1 MMQKHRLLKVMM
13 ALCFMI
19 PTLALGVDINVQEAH
34 PHLDKVQIDIHD
46 SASLQRGAQL
56 FMNYCAGCH
65 SLKYVRFEGMAKD
78 TGIVDEKN
86 QVLEK
91 LVKDNLIFRDEKI
104 TDPILTAMPAADAA
118 RWFGITPPD
127 LSLVARSRG
136 ADWLY
141 TYLRSFYPDPK
152 QPWGVNN
159 YVFPSVAM
167 PHVLYELQNKLTKEQ
182 FDARV
187 RDLVNFLVLMGEP
200 KQRERERLG
209 VWVLLFLGVFLVFAW
224 ILKREYWKDIHS

>member
-1 MMQKHRLLKVMM
+1 MMQKHWLLEVMM
-13 ALCFMI
+13 ALCFAI

-34 PHLDKVQIDIHD
+34 PHLDKVHIDIHD

-65 SLKYVRFEGMAKD
+65 SLKYVRYEGMAKD
-78 TGIVDEKN
+78 IGIVDEKN

-104 TDPILTAMPAADAA
+104 TDPILTAMPPLDAA
-118 RWFGITPPD
+118 HWFGITPPD

-136 ADWLY
+136 KDWLY

-182 FDARV
+182 FDASV

-224 ILKREYWKDIHS
+224 ILKREYWKDIH